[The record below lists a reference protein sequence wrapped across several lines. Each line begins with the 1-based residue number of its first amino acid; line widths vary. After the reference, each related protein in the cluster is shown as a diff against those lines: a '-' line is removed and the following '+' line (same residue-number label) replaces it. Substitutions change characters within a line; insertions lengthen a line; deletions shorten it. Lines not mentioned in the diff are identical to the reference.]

1 MQSRL
6 GDPKGVTQIN
16 MDTSDPL
23 QAAGETALG
32 NVVSKGGLA
41 ATVGILAGL
50 GAASCCV
57 VPFALFS
64 LGITGAWISNI
75 TALAPYQP
83 IFAAVAF
90 GCIGYG
96 SYHVY
101 WKRKKADTVGT
112 ACASPVSGRIVKGT
126 LWGATLLIVLALTFP
141 YFAPIIFD
149 V

>member
-16 MDTSDPL
+16 MGTSDSL
-23 QAAGETALG
+23 QAPGETALG
-32 NVVSKGGLA
+32 NVVSKDGLA

-50 GAASCCV
+50 GAASCCL

-90 GCIGYG
+90 GCIAYG
-96 SYHVY
+96 GYHVY

-112 ACASPVSGRIVKGT
+112 ACPSRRRSASGGV
-126 LWGATLLIVLALTFP
+126 ATLSTE
-141 YFAPIIFD
+141 
-149 V
+149 

>member
-1 MQSRL
+1 M
-6 GDPKGVTQIN
+6 GMTPIAKE
-16 MDTSDPL
+16 TSDRS
-23 QAAGETALG
+23 QSGERPHWG
-32 NVVSKGGLA
+32 NAVPKDGLA

-50 GAASCCV
+50 GAASCCL

-64 LGITGAWISNI
+64 LGITGAWIGNI

-96 SYHVY
+96 GYHVY
-101 WKRKKADTVGT
+101 WKRNKTSAVGT
-112 ACASPVSGRIVKGT
+112 VCANPISGRIVKGT

>member
-1 MQSRL
+1 MGAKQIDTGTL
-6 GDPKGVTQIN
+6 GP
-16 MDTSDPL
+16 P
-23 QAAGETALG
+23 QAQGGPALG
-32 NVVSKGGLA
+32 NAVPKGGLA
-41 ATVGILAGL
+41 AAVGVLAGL
-50 GAASCCV
+50 GAASCCL

-75 TALAPYQP
+75 TSLAPYQP

-90 GCIGYG
+90 GCNGYG
-96 SYHVY
+96 GYQVY

-149 V
+149 L

>member
-1 MQSRL
+1 MT
-6 GDPKGVTQIN
+6 PITKE
-16 MDTSDPL
+16 TSDQSQSGGGPHW
-23 QAAGETALG
+23 G
-32 NVVSKGGLA
+32 NAVPKDGLA

-50 GAASCCV
+50 GAASCCL

-83 IFAAVAF
+83 IFTAVAF

-96 SYHVY
+96 GYHVY
-101 WKRKKADTVGT
+101 WKRKKAYAVGT
-112 ACASPVSGRIVKGT
+112 ACANPVPSRIVKRM
-126 LWGATLLIVLALTFP
+126 LWGATLLIPLALTFP
-141 YFAPIIFD
+141 YFAPVIFD

>member
-1 MQSRL
+1 MGMTPIAKGMTNQS
-6 GDPKGVTQIN
+6 Q
-16 MDTSDPL
+16 S
-23 QAAGETALG
+23 GEGPALG
-32 NVVSKGGLA
+32 TAVPKGGLA
-41 ATVGILAGL
+41 AAVGVLARL
-50 GAASCCV
+50 GAASCCL

-64 LGITGAWISNI
+64 LGITGAWIGNI

-96 SYHVY
+96 GYHVY
-101 WKRKKADTVGT
+101 WKRNKTSAVGT
-112 ACASPVSGRIVKGT
+112 VCANPISGRIVKGT

>member
-16 MDTSDPL
+16 MGTPDPL
-23 QAAGETALG
+23 QAPGETALG

-50 GAASCCV
+50 GAASCCL

-64 LGITGAWISNI
+64 LGITGAWIGNI

-96 SYHVY
+96 GYHVY

>member
-16 MDTSDPL
+16 MATSDPL
-23 QAAGETALG
+23 QAPGETALG

-50 GAASCCV
+50 GAASCCL

-64 LGITGAWISNI
+64 LGITGAWIGNI

-96 SYHVY
+96 GYHVY
-101 WKRKKADTVGT
+101 WKRNKISAVGT
-112 ACASPVSGRIVKGT
+112 VCANPVSGRIVKGT

>member
-1 MQSRL
+1 M
-6 GDPKGVTQIN
+6 GAKQI
-16 MDTSDPL
+16 DIGTLSPP
-23 QAAGETALG
+23 QAQGGPALG
-32 NVVSKGGLA
+32 NAVPKDGLA

-50 GAASCCV
+50 GAASCCL
-57 VPFALFS
+57 VPFAFFS

-96 SYHVY
+96 GYHVY
-101 WKRKKADTVGT
+101 WKRKKADTIGT
-112 ACASPVSGRIVKGT
+112 ACTSPVSGRIIKGT
-126 LWGATLLIVLALTFP
+126 LWGATLLTVLALTFP

>member
-1 MQSRL
+1 M
-6 GDPKGVTQIN
+6 GMTPIAKE
-16 MDTSDPL
+16 TSD
-23 QAAGETALG
+23 QSQSGEGPHWG
-32 NVVSKGGLA
+32 NAVPKGGLA
-41 ATVGILAGL
+41 AAVGVLAGL
-50 GAASCCV
+50 GAASCCL

-64 LGITGAWISNI
+64 LGITGAWTSNI

-96 SYHVY
+96 GYHVY
-101 WKRKKADTVGT
+101 WKRNKTSAVGT
-112 ACASPVSGRIVKGT
+112 VCANPVSGRIVRGT

>member
-16 MDTSDPL
+16 MGTSDPL
-23 QAAGETALG
+23 QTPGETALG

-50 GAASCCV
+50 GAASCCL

-64 LGITGAWISNI
+64 LGITGAWIGNI

-90 GCIGYG
+90 GCIAYG
-96 SYHVY
+96 GYHVY
-101 WKRKKADTVGT
+101 WKRNKTSAVGT
-112 ACASPVSGRIVKGT
+112 VCANPVSGRIVKGT